1 MTSVS
6 DPPQVLVVDDR
17 APKRYLLV
25 NWLKRAGYA
34 VNEACS
40 GAEALESIDAHSFDL
55 IVLDVRLPDISGLEV
70 CKRIKEDPRHSSIPV
85 VHVSAHAVDPSDR
98 TLGLISGA
106 DAYLVE
112 PIDPRELVATVQA
125 VLRYYR
131 ARRDAEDLAE
141 GLARLAD
148 ATLAVTTA
156 ETFTELVT
164 VAATGTARLFGSAA
178 FVATKAVDNGW
189 VAAAASDPDSVVL
202 TNWKPPATAVPIGS
216 RIVTGRAWDWKLPG
230 DNFRDESVAV
240 ATARLRADG
249 PSLYVAIPL
258 SALDSREQLLTQLT
272 QALAAS
278 AEAQR
283 SHDVDHRIAIT
294 LQRSLLP
301 KRLPEVD
308 GLDLAVCYEPASPE
322 AEIGGDFYELSIVE
336 DKLLVA
342 IGDVVGHSLHA
353 ATVMAEIRYA
363 MRAYALEGHS
373 PGTIARLIDKLMG
386 RLLPGEYATCCLLL
400 LDPGTGRA
408 RLANAGHLPALL
420 ITDGDVKPLEH
431 KAPLLGLQLPRPAD
445 MEVVIPPGATL
456 LLYTDG
462 LVERRNSSIQER
474 TSKLAELAADV
485 DADLNLYCRGLVD
498 RMTSPPNDDDIAVV
512 AVRRS

>member
-6 DPPQVLVVDDR
+6 DPPAVLVVDDR

-34 VNEACS
+34 VSEACS
-40 GAEALESIDAHSFDL
+40 GAEALESLETSRFDL
-55 IVLDVRLPDISGLEV
+55 VVLDVRLPDISGLEV
-70 CKRIKEDPRHSSIPV
+70 CRRIKDDPRHSSTPV
-85 VHVSAHAVDPSDR
+85 VHVSAHAVDASDR
-98 TLGLISGA
+98 TLGLMGGA

-131 ARRDAEDLAE
+131 ARRDAEELAE
-141 GLARLAD
+141 GLAHLAA

-156 ETFTELVT
+156 ESFTELVS
-164 VAATGTARLFGSAA
+164 VAAAATARLFGSAA
-178 FVATKAVDNGW
+178 FIATKAVDNGW
-189 VAAAASDPDSVVL
+189 VTATASDPETVGLVG
-202 TNWKPPATAVPIGS
+202 WEPPIAPVPIGS
-216 RIVTGRAWDWKLPG
+216 RIVTGWAWEWKLPG
-230 DNFRDESVAV
+230 EEFRDREVV
-240 ATARLRADG
+240 MATARLRSDG
-249 PSLYVAIPL
+249 PSLYIAIPL
-258 SALDSREQLLTQLT
+258 GALESREQLLTQLT

-283 SHDVDHRIAIT
+283 AHDVDHRIAIT

-308 GLDLAVCYEPASPE
+308 GIDLAVRYEPASPE
-322 AEIGGDFYELSIVE
+322 AEVGGDFYELSIV
-336 DKLLVA
+336 DGQLLVA

-373 PGTIARLIDKLMG
+373 PGTIAGLIDKLMG

-408 RLANAGHLPALL
+408 RLANAGHLPPML
-420 ITDGDVKPLEH
+420 IIDGDVKPLEH
-431 KAPLLGLQLPRPAD
+431 KAPLLGLQLRRPAD

-462 LVERRNSSIQER
+462 LVERRRSSIQER
-474 TSKLAELAADV
+474 MTQLSVLAGEV
-485 DADLNLYCRGLVD
+485 GADLDQYCRGLVD
-498 RMTSPPNDDDIAVV
+498 QMTSPPIDDDIAVV
-512 AVRRS
+512 AVRRA